1 MPHLETDTTIYGLKL
16 ISLASAE
23 DSRRASKFIQFYDVN
38 KPKMA
43 TKMLTK
49 SGKEAT
55 EIHYLTPKLKYQ
67 GTRDEVI
74 GELVPEEIRAIL
86 PLVKK
91 EGKLDA
97 TGDEIENAVPPP
109 TAKSKERVATQQHH
123 RSHAKVDSILKLT
136 TDSEVNA
143 NPEYKSQISQPPIT
157 RQEVNAACKTF
168 AVPVKIN
175 YLVNSSGVINR
186 SHASGYP
193 SSGFDDFCEF
203 NRKFT
208 EIAQVDDQ
216 YANMVE
222 ANFILKDKQA
232 QSDFYGFQQQSHSE
246 GSPNPLH
253 ELSCQRLGLDLDCP
267 PHDSDGRSYQF
278 PSILTVKA
286 AKLESVESGMVRLHR
301 WRVQAVVWL
310 IHMERS
316 HLSAGLLADDMG
328 LDETT
333 SATCLHSAYPVV

>member
-1 MPHLETDTTIYGLKL
+1 M
-16 ISLASAE
+16 
-23 DSRRASKFIQFYDVN
+23 
-38 KPKMA
+38 
-43 TKMLTK
+43 
-49 SGKEAT
+49 
-55 EIHYLTPKLKYQ
+55 
-67 GTRDEVI
+67 
-74 GELVPEEIRAIL
+74 
-86 PLVKK
+86 
-91 EGKLDA
+91 
-97 TGDEIENAVPPP
+97 
-109 TAKSKERVATQQHH
+109 
-123 RSHAKVDSILKLT
+123 
-136 TDSEVNA
+136 
-143 NPEYKSQISQPPIT
+143 
-157 RQEVNAACKTF
+157 
-168 AVPVKIN
+168 KIN

-193 SSGFDDFCEF
+193 SSGSNDFCNF
-203 NRKFT
+203 NHKFT
-208 EIAQVDDQ
+208 KIAQVNDQ
-216 YANMVE
+216 YANIVE

-232 QSDFYGFQQQSHSE
+232 QSDFYGFQQQSRSE

-267 PHDSDGRSYQF
+267 PRDSDGRSYQF

-333 SATCLHSAYPVV
+333 SATCYILLTQWYDFEHTTPIQDDEYPSPKDDNPTDTEMSENASGQPSSPSFECGSCLSLLLSFSLDAFGCLNLKPPC